1 MVKTTIQYA
10 SDLHL
15 DNFPYITTDDF
26 ERFLVP
32 SAPILVLAGD
42 IASAWHPIYS
52 KFLAW
57 VSRRWQHV
65 ILITG
70 NHEYHCEPT
79 PLGAKLRQGTA
90 GASSSTFR
98 LEEPTRPY
106 SRLETDKHITAICWK
121 HRNLHFLQK
130 GATFYLPK
138 TNLVFIGTTLYSA
151 IDPKIH
157 NEIRHKSDFRNSYT
171 EDKSTGPV
179 HLRFSTPQ
187 DFVTL
192 HAQHKQALGDAIRS
206 VPSRRGFKVIVVTH
220 YMPTEELLEPQYKQ
234 EAWRS
239 CYASKDDDII
249 RPPVSLWICGH
260 SHRQVLYKT
269 RNGIQMAMNA
279 RGYNK
284 PHELERMVDKYSPY
298 GRVSLNYV

>member
-1 MVKTTIQYA
+1 MGQTTIQYA

-15 DNFPYITTDDF
+15 DHFPDLTADKFKT
-26 ERFLVP
+26 FLFP

-57 VSRRWQHV
+57 TANRWQHV
-65 ILITG
+65 ILIAG
-70 NHEYHCEPT
+70 NHEYHCEP
-79 PLGAKLRQGTA
+79 K
-90 GASSSTFR
+90 
-98 LEEPTRPY
+98 RPY
-106 SRLETDKHITAICWK
+106 SRLETDRHIQAICWK

-138 TNLVFIGTTLYSA
+138 TKLVFVGTTLYSD

-157 NEIRHKSDFRNSYT
+157 NEIRHKSDFCNSYT
-171 EDKSTGPV
+171 EDKTTKSLDPLGPPP
-179 HLRFSTPQ
+179 LRFSTPK

-192 HAQHKQALGDAIRS
+192 HAQHKQALSDAIRAI
-206 VPSRRGFKVIVVTH
+206 PSRCGFKVIVITH
-220 YMPTEELLEPQYKQ
+220 YMPTEELLEPQYRY

-239 CYASKDDDII
+239 CYASRDDDMI
-249 RPPVSLWICGH
+249 RPPVSVWICGH

-269 RNGIQMAMNA
+269 RNGIPMAMNA

-284 PHELERMVDKYSPY
+284 PHELERAVDQYSPY
-298 GRVSLNYV
+298 ARVSLKYL